1 MRAVQRQCSSSTGIV
16 LELELMVLTF
26 VRSLREGNFHLYV
39 ETLQN
44 LLPWFFALDQTH
56 YARWL
61 PVHVRDMLHLK
72 SLHPEIHD
80 EFTAG
85 HFTVS
90 KTGRKFSSISID
102 QAHEQLNALI
112 KGDGGAIGLTD
123 NDSALTRWTT
133 AGPEVVRILQEFEGS
148 VISATDDCQHHEQQ
162 HSFQRHFQADVDRFV
177 HTLRDESPFSCL
189 KDREIMVILLQTA
202 LLRKVFQ
209 QRQRQVIIR

>member
-1 MRAVQRQCSSSTGIV
+1 
-16 LELELMVLTF
+16 
-26 VRSLREGNFHLYV
+26 
-39 ETLQN
+39 
-44 LLPWFFALDQTH
+44 
-56 YARWL
+56 
-61 PVHVRDMLHLK
+61 MLNLK

-148 VISATDDCQHHEQQ
+148 VISATDDCQQHEQQ
-162 HSFQRHFQADVDRFV
+162 HSFQRRFQADVDCLV
-177 HTLRDESPFSCL
+177 HTLRDESPFGCL
-189 KDREIMVILLQTA
+189 KDREIRVLGSHSLADSSVAESISAAAETGHN
-202 LLRKVFQ
+202 
-209 QRQRQVIIR
+209 QVTKFVDERLKGSTSIFEPLP